1 MSYLVVIRSQLIKA
15 LLNYVVSVEILNQ
28 NDDMK
33 TKRDDD
39 GVDLSSTMGIS
50 LTKKKLISGKMG
62 LVGKPNLSASG
73 QEINH
78 LLNSTGSMHVQRD
91 VDKIRGNGVADEVA
105 LFVRSIFQQ
114 FLAKVVTE
122 RVGHQIGEV
131 GKGFVEDD
139 VSMFGGTFLQFLL
152 QITTTVLILAQTCD
166 FTDKVLEAGASK
178 TVDC

>member
-91 VDKIRGNGVADEVA
+91 VDQVRGNGIADEVA
-105 LFVRSIFQQ
+105 LFVRRILQQ
-114 FLAKVVTE
+114 LLAKIVAE
-122 RVGHQIGEV
+122 GVGHQIGEV
-131 GKGFVEDD
+131 GEGLAEDD
-139 VSMFGGTFLQFLL
+139 VSVVRDPFFQLL
-152 QITTTVLILAQTCD
+152 LEVTATMLILAQAGN
-166 FTDKVLEAGASK
+166 FTNKILEAGTSK
-178 TVDC
+178 AVN